1 MKNRSYVGLAIK
13 VALFYFTLTG
23 LSQSLRAQTEL
34 RFRLA
39 HNTLVVVPVMAGTEG
54 PFDFV
59 LDTGADTSVVDPS
72 ITRQLLMASA
82 GSTEQTTL
90 AGKQTLTTGTDT
102 YSLDW
107 FRTSNRRF
115 GAGAGPLGTSSDGL
129 SYRRYRGRELPV
141 GV

>member
-23 LSQSLRAQTEL
+23 LSQSLRAQTEVH
-34 RFRLA
+34 FRLA
-39 HNTLVVVPVMAGTEG
+39 KIVVSVKVGKEG

-72 ITRQLLMASA
+72 IASLLSMASA
-82 GSTEQTTL
+82 DSIEQTTL
-90 AGKQTLTTGTDT
+90 AGKQTLTTGRVHTLSIGSAQATDV
-102 YSLDW
+102 SVLVQDL
-107 FRTSNRRF
+107 
-115 GAGAGPLGTSSDGL
+115 LGTSSDGL